1 LRRRRQP
8 TAPPPLSRPAEL
20 LEKNLPLAASR
31 CWQTMVA
38 FSLLRARSK
47 RYSHAARHLHTCLV
61 LARRIKDWGKLEHH
75 ITYVARLHRD
85 HGHKY
90 GFWSLVPKEVVP
102 REVAPK
108 AEPTGSSKTAQGD
121 GPGQAAS
128 PNASGGS

>member
-1 LRRRRQP
+1 
-8 TAPPPLSRPAEL
+8 
-20 LEKNLPLAASR
+20 
-31 CWQTMVA
+31 MVA

-75 ITYVARLHRD
+75 ITYVACLHRD

-102 REVAPK
+102 EAK
-108 AEPTGSSKTAQGD
+108 PTGTSKAAKSD

-128 PNASGGS
+128 PTASPAASDGLLQPGLW

>member
-1 LRRRRQP
+1 
-8 TAPPPLSRPAEL
+8 
-20 LEKNLPLAASR
+20 
-31 CWQTMVA
+31 MVA

-47 RYSHAARHLHTCLV
+47 RYSHAARHLHTCRV
-61 LARRIKDWGKLEHH
+61 LARGIKDWGKLEHH

-121 GPGQAAS
+121 GPGQAAGPATS
-128 PNASGGS
+128 PSASDGPLQPGLW